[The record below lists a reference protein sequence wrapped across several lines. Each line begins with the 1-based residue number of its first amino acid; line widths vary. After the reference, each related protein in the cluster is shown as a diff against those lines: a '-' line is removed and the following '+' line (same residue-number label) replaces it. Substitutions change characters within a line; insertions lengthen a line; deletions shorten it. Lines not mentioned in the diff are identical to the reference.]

1 MEGVVWTNRMSNKRQ
16 NRQNGGRNSPKALR
30 VPFPL
35 NGADFCGEGM
45 GHFKSSGEKIW
56 KSIWNECK
64 IIAWIYW
71 PYIYAEWL
79 SNYSTQWC
87 VGAEETFPSHGPHG
101 KSFNLLQFSP
111 FPVPSC
117 EKSVLSRKEYAI
129 CRSPRQI
136 ESNIF
141 TCIVGRTLNAISDR
155 NKTCFASSRKHLKKV
170 LKTPQNWHC
179 HITGPITYFL
189 HFLFIRFLF
198 DFIHIWFWI
207 L

>member
-87 VGAEETFPSHGPHG
+87 VGAEETFPSHGSHG

-141 TCIVGRTLNAISDR
+141 TCIVGRTLNVISDR
-155 NKTCFASSRKHLKKV
+155 NKTATCFASSRKHLKKYWKPPKIDTV
-170 LKTPQNWHC
+170 TLQ
-179 HITGPITYFL
+179 GQ
-189 HFLFIRFLF
+189 
-198 DFIHIWFWI
+198 
-207 L
+207 